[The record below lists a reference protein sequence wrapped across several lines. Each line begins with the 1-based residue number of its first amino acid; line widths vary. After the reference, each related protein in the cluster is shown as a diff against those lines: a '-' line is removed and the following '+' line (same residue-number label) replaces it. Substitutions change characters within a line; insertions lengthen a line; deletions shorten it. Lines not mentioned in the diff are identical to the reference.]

1 MSKRAQDSPRCCY
14 GWCIGHTKDEKK
26 RVLECAVK
34 GLGFMSQSCRGAS
47 SMGGRAWEREERERE
62 GRYKGA
68 IVRSMA
74 FYWSHCFNTL
84 LLFALSSHSVQHR
97 FESRISVL
105 SLLVKSAH
113 ISRNAPPSSC
123 HRVALLRC
131 RHSCQELLLPRRI
144 LDAALQARVLLRALA
159 GSLGRQSRHLFHGP
173 PEDSR
178 IFCRR
183 TWAHPRPCGLLGRG
197 IFPRPQRYPVCLVL
211 LQLLLRKQRARLLC
225 KLAAYAIVL
234 GGGRVLAPSQ
244 LRLWLARAGPRLD
257 QQRGG
262 DRRAKCGDGLRRGA
276 GQAV

>member
-1 MSKRAQDSPRCCY
+1 MALSRA
-14 GWCIGHTKDEKK
+14 
-26 RVLECAVK
+26 
-34 GLGFMSQSCRGAS
+34 GA
-47 SMGGRAWEREERERE
+47 GGRGRCHTHRGHHAAER
-62 GRYKGA
+62 
-68 IVRSMA
+68 
-74 FYWSHCFNTL
+74 
-84 LLFALSSHSVQHR
+84 
-97 FESRISVL
+97 
-105 SLLVKSAH
+105 
-113 ISRNAPPSSC
+113 
-123 HRVALLRC
+123 
-131 RHSCQELLLPRRI
+131 
-144 LDAALQARVLLRALA
+144 LA
-159 GSLGRQSRHLFHGP
+159 GLVWAFNALRRQVLHHFHAP

-244 LRLWLARAGPRLD
+244 LRLWLERAG
-257 QQRGG
+257 GG